1 MSDLCFGYLKK
12 LIVTALTR
20 ALKSG
25 ALLTGWLILLVCP
38 YSHALAQADT
48 VFFYNSE
55 SNIDN
60 FATLKSQFDGYLS
73 EQGDMA
79 FQPYSERTTFEQA
92 LGTVPDGVYLLS
104 GWHYNQLSNKLALQ
118 PVLVGSQKGA
128 LMQRKVLT
136 SQDITDFDGLR
147 GATLAGAGTEDYL
160 RNLLRQMLGTEY
172 EHLVDTVKLLAVPK
186 DIDALMAVGFGIA
199 KASIASES
207 SLGKLAMINA
217 AQHAKLKTL
226 AASDK
231 NFFLIAAI
239 TRKKESDEKK
249 LLKTL
254 EDMNARPEG
263 EKTLK
268 MLGLDGW
275 KKVSDLDSSISK
287 QLR

>member
-1 MSDLCFGYLKK
+1 MKSPLSYLKNQ
-12 LIVTALTR
+12 TAARLR
-20 ALKSG
+20 KPLALQA
-25 ALLTGWLILLVCP
+25 ALLMLLTLP
-38 YSHALAQADT
+38 SSNTLAQTDT

-60 FATLKSQFDGYLS
+60 FATLKSQFDSYLS
-73 EQGDMA
+73 EQGEMA
-79 FQPYSERTTFEQA
+79 FQPYSERATFEQV

-118 PVLVGSQKGA
+118 PIMVGSQKGV

-136 SQDITDFDGLR
+136 SQDINDFDGLR
-147 GATLAGAGTEDYL
+147 GTTLAGAGTEDYL
-160 RNLLRQMLGTEY
+160 RNLLRQMLGAERDN
-172 EHLVDTVKLLAVPK
+172 LIDSIKLLAVPK

-207 SLGKLAMINA
+207 SLAKLAVINS

-239 TRKKESDEKK
+239 AKKKENEEKK

-254 EDMNARPEG
+254 EDMTSRPEG

-275 KKVSDLDSSISK
+275 KRIPDLDSSISK